1 MVEKILTHLHMMV
14 YTWGRWHIC
23 KGKEVREV
31 LGKLEL
37 KKRSDGS

>member
-1 MVEKILTHLHMMV
+1 MVEKMLTHLYMMV
-14 YTWGRWHIC
+14 YTWWCWYIC